1 MFRIGCKPSDVNYF
15 NWAPLDMSDGLFAV
29 FKRRIINFIIL

>member
-1 MFRIGCKPSDVNYF
+1 LKGWLLIQISATPSD
-15 NWAPLDMSDGLFAV
+15 MGDGLFTV